1 MTSRLARIVTV
12 GVATA
17 ALLKTVNE
25 GTTTR
30 AIMIRMTKTGDIIID
45 TMTMMMASI
54 IETAK
59 MKSIVKGIIIKIM
72 R

>member
-1 MTSRLARIVTV
+1 M

-30 AIMIRMTKTGDIIID
+30 AIMIRMRKTGDIIID